1 MNRTMY
7 YKEEYDDEEI
17 DIDDVL
23 SGEWEIQ
30 IL

>member
-1 MNRTMY
+1 MY